1 MTGVQ
6 PTPNVNGQGQT
17 DAVSHGLNSTSQNEN
32 ANIGVVGTT
41 QNAALSSTTTNRVE
55 VVVVA
60 QENATAATT
69 LAPCLNGNQSTNCT
83 EFRAAEARAWN
94 AHSAVYNRL
103 EERRRQQEEWNAEQR
118 HLLSEQTKLLGEA
131 RVAFFKL

>member
-1 MTGVQ
+1 MTDVQ
-6 PTPNVNGQGQT
+6 PTPNVNGQGQN

-41 QNAALSSTTTNRVE
+41 QNVALSSTTTNRVE
-55 VVVVA
+55 VVA

-69 LAPCLNGNQSTNCT
+69 LAPCLNGNQTTNCT
-83 EFRAAEARAWN
+83 EFREAEARAWN

-103 EERRRQQEEWNAEQR
+103 EERRRQQEKWNTEQR
-118 HLLSEQTKLLGEA
+118 RLLSEQTKLLGEA
-131 RVAFFKL
+131 RAEFFKL